1 LPWSNKSGEALA
13 EKAASSLAPEKSPK
27 SVEIPMNH
35 RLEEAEP
42 GVSREALSSL
52 RLRIRAPLHQIISY
66 CEIMTEDPAI
76 EGHLSVLSSL
86 AAMVDT
92 CQAVLPLTYQSYF
105 DHENLRG
112 SVESW
117 RGLLLEQSG
126 RVLGLSQALQEQ
138 ASAGQLSSLAG
149 DIRKLSA
156 AVRSFDDVLNGI
168 TAESLRKLTS
178 PELVAKASNSNS
190 PAGAPAKHNQPPA
203 KLRSGLILVVDDN
216 EGNRDVLSRRLL
228 RDGCEV
234 MLAES
239 GRQALR
245 MLRRFNFDLVLLDIM
260 MPEMDGYEVLTA
272 LKEDSQLRRLPVIM
286 ITAVDEIESVVRC
299 IELGADDYLL
309 KPFNPTL
316 LRARINALLE
326 RKQLLDQER
335 ERAQELERALADVE
349 TQRKKSEALLLNIL
363 PGTVAEELHA
373 QGSVQPMYFEDVTIV
388 FADFVG
394 FTLSVEQLPAEELV
408 ALLHEY
414 FTAFDNIVERYG
426 LEKLKTIGDC
436 YMFSGGLPER
446 NPAHPVNALLAALEM
461 VEVTRQRAVSGP
473 VDWQLRIGVHT
484 GPVVAGVVGIH
495 KFAFDIWGDSVNLS
509 SRMESSGAPGRVNMS
524 FNTYS
529 RVKDFF
535 ACEKRGRIKIKDGRE
550 LEMFFVNG
558 IASGLLAGKSGPP
571 QKAFEQRY
579 RTYFR
584 RPLPEF
590 PCFLTEKAEN

>member
-1 LPWSNKSGEALA
+1 MKHGL
-13 EKAASSLAPEKSPK
+13 
-27 SVEIPMNH
+27 EI
-35 RLEEAEP
+35 AEP
-42 GVSREALSSL
+42 VISKEALSSL
-52 RLRIRAPLHQIISY
+52 RVRIRAPLHQIISY

-76 EGHLSVLSSL
+76 GTNQAVVASL
-86 AAMVDT
+86 ASIIDT
-92 CQAVLPLTYQSYF
+92 CQAILPLTYQRYF
-105 DHENLRG
+105 DHENLDG
-112 SVESW
+112 SVENW
-117 RGLLLEQSG
+117 RDLLLEQG
-126 RVLGLSQALQEQ
+126 AKVLFFSQELQEQ
-138 ASAGQLSSLAG
+138 ASEGQLSSLAG
-149 DIRKLSA
+149 DIKKLSA
-156 AVRSFDDVLNGI
+156 AVKNFDEVLNGI
-168 TAESLRKLTS
+168 TTDALRRPPS
-178 PELVAKASNSNS
+178 PELVTSPSNSVS
-190 PAGAPAKHNQPPA
+190 HTAATPKPDTRAR

-216 EGNRDVLSRRLL
+216 EGNRDVLSRRLI

-234 MLAES
+234 MLAET

-245 MLRRFNFDLVLLDIM
+245 MLRRFDFDLVLLDSM

-272 LKEDSQLRRLPVIM
+272 LKEDPRLRRLPVIM
-286 ITAVDEIESVVRC
+286 VTAVDEIESVVRC

-335 ERAQELERALADVE
+335 ERALELERALADVE
-349 TQRKKSEALLLNIL
+349 TQRRKSEALLLNIL
-363 PGTVAEELHA
+363 PGSVAEELHT

-414 FTAFDNIVERYG
+414 FTAFDNIIERYS

-446 NPAHPVNALLAALEM
+446 NPAHPVNAILAALEM
-461 VEVTRQRAVSGP
+461 IEITREKAVSGP

-524 FNTYS
+524 FNTFS

-550 LEMFFVNG
+550 LEMFFVKG
-558 IASGLLAGKSGPP
+558 ITPGLMTGRGGAP

-584 RPLPEF
+584 RELSVF
-590 PCFLTEKAEN
+590 PSFLVERSEG